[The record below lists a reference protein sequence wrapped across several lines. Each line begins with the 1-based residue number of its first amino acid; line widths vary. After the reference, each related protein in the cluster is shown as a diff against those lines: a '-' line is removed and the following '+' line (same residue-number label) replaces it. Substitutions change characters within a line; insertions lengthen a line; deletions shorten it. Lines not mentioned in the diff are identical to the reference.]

1 MQGDDEWTG
10 TLTDLDPTLAG
21 ADTLATF
28 NPYSEGGRPGMRKA
42 ELPFMKDW
50 QDRQATA
57 RSHYSTGSS
66 LSLASHVIPEA
77 FRKLDMTK
85 LTVLPSLAEHHILD
99 APTSPPSAASPQDG
113 GGGATGRTWLDSALD
128 DLQSL
133 GTLGPTLSSGV
144 RSVTGVTGPWEG
156 AGAGMHEGASAAG
169 GSLDVPYDGPQ
180 SFFPSA
186 NEPGSLRESLIPL
199 PQEPAA
205 ESKRASVS
213 FAAAAG
219 DGSGSTDQAPAAAQD
234 GVARK
239 IQFSRRNT

>member
-99 APTSPPSAASPQDG
+99 APTSPPSVASPQDG
-113 GGGATGRTWLDSALD
+113 PRLCRSSKAESCAMCRICQQGQPVVDTGR
-128 DLQSL
+128 
-133 GTLGPTLSSGV
+133 
-144 RSVTGVTGPWEG
+144 
-156 AGAGMHEGASAAG
+156 
-169 GSLDVPYDGPQ
+169 
-180 SFFPSA
+180 
-186 NEPGSLRESLIPL
+186 
-199 PQEPAA
+199 
-205 ESKRASVS
+205 
-213 FAAAAG
+213 
-219 DGSGSTDQAPAAAQD
+219 STH
-234 GVARK
+234 R
-239 IQFSRRNT
+239 

>member
-10 TLTDLDPTLAG
+10 RLTDLDPTLAG

-99 APTSPPSAASPQDG
+99 APTSPPSVASPQDG

-144 RSVTGVTGPWEG
+144 RSVTG
-156 AGAGMHEGASAAG
+156 AGMHEGASAAG
-169 GSLDVPYDGPQ
+169 GSLGVPYDGPQ

-219 DGSGSTDQAPAAAQD
+219 DGSGSTDQAPPAAAQD